1 MVELPLLSPPA
12 SVSLNMKISINP
24 FTHKMK
30 TLSFVQN
37 RQTGD
42 RIIGFFE
49 HCEYCRKN
57 VSLIHEYIFL
67 GGALYMEAITRDF
80 FLFLSKN
87 NMLNNIAK
95 KRGGSFAA
103 GKIIGGT
110 DFQSS
115 IKFIKQLND
124 SGLSVTVDHLGE
136 FVDSKKVTQER
147 TAECIET
154 IEMISREKLDSQV
167 SLKMTSLGLDI
178 DHALVIENM
187 TKILDTAEKHGVM
200 VTIDMEDEVRCQA
213 TIDIFRQF
221 KEKYNCISTVL
232 QAYLF
237 RTEKD
242 LDDLG
247 QYKPFLRLVK
257 GAYKESPEV
266 AFPEKADVDENYKK
280 LIKQSLLNGNYTAIA
295 SHDDKI
301 IEYTKELAKKHNIP
315 NTQFEFQM
323 LYGMRNKTQHELVKQ
338 GYKMRVYVPYGL
350 DWYGYF
356 MRRLAERPSNISFA
370 FKGMVRS

>member
-1 MVELPLLSPPA
+1 
-12 SVSLNMKISINP
+12 
-24 FTHKMK
+24 
-30 TLSFVQN
+30 
-37 RQTGD
+37 
-42 RIIGFFE
+42 
-49 HCEYCRKN
+49 
-57 VSLIHEYIFL
+57 
-67 GGALYMEAITRDF
+67 MEAITRDF

-87 NMLNNIAK
+87 NLLNNIAK
-95 KRGGSFAA
+95 KSGGSFAA

-115 IKFIKQLND
+115 IKFIKQLNN

-136 FVDSKKVTQER
+136 FVDSKEVTLER

-178 DHALVIENM
+178 DHKLVIENM
-187 TKILDTAEKHGVM
+187 TKILDTAEKHKVM

-221 KEKYNCISTVL
+221 KEKYSCISTVL

-242 LDDLG
+242 LEDLA

-266 AFPEKADVDENYKK
+266 AFPEKNDVDENYKK

-301 IEYTKELAKKHNIP
+301 IEYTKELAKKHDIP

-323 LYGMRNKTQHELVKQ
+323 LYGMRNKTQYELVKQ

-356 MRRLAERPSNISFA
+356 MRRLAERPSNIAFA